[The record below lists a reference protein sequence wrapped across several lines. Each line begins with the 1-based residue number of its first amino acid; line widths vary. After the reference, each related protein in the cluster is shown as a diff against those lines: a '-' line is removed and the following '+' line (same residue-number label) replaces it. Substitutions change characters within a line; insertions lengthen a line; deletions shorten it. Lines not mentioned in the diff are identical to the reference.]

1 MFQLALSV
9 RALGQVG
16 ASLSLSTARPI
27 LLSGNAVSPGVVT
40 GTCGPMG
47 VSGTARN
54 EPLAARAASI
64 CRMAARIAG
73 RAPGSLISRRDT
85 LTCWSP
91 WTWAYRRSAV
101 CVLHRD
107 IENFAEETFGLL
119 DNI

>member
-1 MFQLALSV
+1 MARV
-9 RALGQVG
+9 AGPPETGVDPVNAGRRA
-16 ASLSLSTARPI
+16 
-27 LLSGNAVSPGVVT
+27 
-40 GTCGPMG
+40 GPRRDLRDG
-47 VSGTARN
+47 CDRRAGRGH
-54 EPLAARAASI
+54 RAAGYWW
-64 CRMAARIAG
+64 AAPRFVGRAG